1 MHDTYPLRF
10 PYPLASGETLT
21 QVTVRRL
28 TVRDMKQV
36 RKQSQDPSDLD
47 ELLVASMTGLLPEDL
62 DKMDLADYQALH
74 GRFRDFAGLDTVSG
88 TTA

>member
-74 GRFRDFAGLDTVSG
+74 SRFRDFAGLDTVSG

>member
-1 MHDTYPLRF
+1 MNDTYPLRF
-10 PYPLASGETLT
+10 PYPLANGETLT

-36 RKQSQDPSDLD
+36 RKQSQDSSDLD

-74 GRFRDFAGLDTVSG
+74 GRFRDLAGLDTVSG
-88 TTA
+88 TTT

>member
-1 MHDTYPLRF
+1 MNDTYPLRF
-10 PYPLASGETLT
+10 PYPLANGEMLT

-74 GRFRDFAGLDTVSG
+74 GRFRDLAGLDTVSG

>member
-1 MHDTYPLRF
+1 MNDTYPLRF
-10 PYPLASGETLT
+10 PYPLANGEMLT

>member
-1 MHDTYPLRF
+1 M
-10 PYPLASGETLT
+10 LT

-74 GRFRDFAGLDTVSG
+74 GRFRDLAGLDTVSG